1 MEKLTKKQRE
11 ILNFIINYQQE
22 HEYSPSYEEI
32 GENFG
37 LTSKAT
43 VHAHIQALKNKGY
56 LKSEAGAPRDLEVT
70 SQVLKTGRAVNLP
83 LLGLIAAGQPIEAV
97 ENREMISV
105 PLTVVRDPNSFVLK
119 VKGESMI
126 EEGILDG
133 DYVVVERNYYPKNGD
148 VVVALLDNEFAT
160 LKKYFR
166 EKTKIRLQPA
176 NKLMKPIFA
185 KNPAIQGIVRG
196 IFRIFSSV

>member
-11 ILNFIINYQQE
+11 ILNFILSYQQD

-56 LKSEAGAPRDLEVT
+56 LKSEAGAPRSLEIT
-70 SQVLKTGRAVNLP
+70 SQVLKTDKAIQLP
-83 LLGLIAAGQPIEAV
+83 LLGLIAAGKPIEAI
-97 ENREMISV
+97 ENKEMITV
-105 PLTVVRDPNSFVLK
+105 PQAVVRDPNSYVLR

-126 EEGILDG
+126 EDGILDG

-185 KNPAIQGIVRG
+185 KNPAIQGVVRG
-196 IFRIFSSV
+196 IFRVFSPV